1 MTITL
6 LNGIDEDDE
15 GCNACWWRMIGGRTI
30 GWAVI
35 VWIEGFGLVDE
46 DDGRRT
52 MDGGLPDIEIIL
64 IIWSTIALFL
74 R

>member
-6 LNGIDEDDE
+6 LNGIDEEDE
-15 GCNACWWRMIGGRTI
+15 GCNVCWWRMIGGRTI

-35 VWIEGFGLVDE
+35 VGIEELGLVDE

-64 IIWSTIALFL
+64 IIWSAIALFI

>member
-6 LNGIDEDDE
+6 LNGIE
-15 GCNACWWRMIGGRTI
+15 GEFDGCRIIGGRTI
-30 GWAVI
+30 GWAVT
-35 VWIEGFGLVDE
+35 VWIDEFGLVDE

-52 MDGGLPDIEIIL
+52 IDGGLPDIEIIL
-64 IIWSTIALFL
+64 IIQSPMVLLL